1 MNTHLPFL
9 IVLAAFTAGC
19 SKPSSPPAASPPPTS
34 NVRWFTNAQGFIVS
48 DVKTNDFFSSTSTN
62 GTLSIRFDGSKQVR
76 DPLEDAPEFA
86 AAFRDA
92 NAQADAA
99 TQRWKGQLG
108 RIHSFWEK
116 KKEVLRDNYRIDWK
130 SPADLNPMTS
140 YD

>member
-1 MNTHLPFL
+1 M
-9 IVLAAFTAGC
+9 
-19 SKPSSPPAASPPPTS
+19 
-34 NVRWFTNAQGFIVS
+34 S
-48 DVKTNDFFSSTSTN
+48 DVKTNDFTSSTSSNDTV
-62 GTLSIRFDGSKQVR
+62 SIRFDGSKEAR

-108 RIHSFWEK
+108 RVHLFWKK
-116 KKEVLRDNYRIDWK
+116 KKEVLRDKYRIDWK